1 NSCRYLSEQVIGFL
15 RASRRRGFFE
25 KLPKLSMGLY
35 ERSKTSLPQYVRQA
49 GVTVELVIALDE
61 AEALPDHNIRQEA
74 EIDVLNRRVMNR
86 IVCVVTVPHDVHR
99 FTPQ

>member
-1 NSCRYLSEQVIGFL
+1 MS
-15 RASRRRGFFE
+15 
-25 KLPKLSMGLY
+25 LY
-35 ERSKTSLPQYVRQA
+35 ERSETGLPQCVRQA

-61 AEALPDHNIRQEA
+61 APALRDQTIRQEA

-99 FTPQ
+99 FTPP